1 MATTRL
7 LASLPLLCLVMA
19 CVHDA
24 ARTRWAKGSFPL
36 DEDPRP
42 TLSISSVAAEPQSAV
57 RLRDLPER
65 TGAAVATALAART
78 SDSAQYL
85 AALGEP
91 IGARNALNQDRTR
104 LPRVI
109 AIDVSPSGF
118 STTDRLMRTQV
129 TMVPVNFRFAGYTL
143 AQSDYQTIDLESVT
157 SSATT
162 SASLTLSPSLGNV
175 IEGVEAGVSAERSQE
190 SVYTNRQR
198 FRDLSVSFAPDRV
211 IVTRDGAPGIDLY
224 GVTLLKA
231 SVRPVDSGPTVT
243 ETFVTAYK
251 VANEANGQDL
261 VPGEATITLTQ
272 DRIWSAQPLMVC
284 ARLDYVIRDVMSGGE
299 YVDEGR
305 QVARERWGERPVGLY
320 TLVPEEEVEVP
331 RYALKHSGFFLRIDT
346 PAGPRRFSFSNLRDA
361 TAFQAWLERTQA
373 TQVGNRLLWVRN
385 GERLRGSDNRGIEIQ
400 RLSGGGESFEPD
412 TVANLCRHL
421 PPRISPSP

>member
-1 MATTRL
+1 MARLRL
-7 LASLPLLCLVMA
+7 LASLGLLCVTTA

-24 ARTRWAKGSFPL
+24 ARTRWAKGSAPL

-42 TLSISSVAAEPQSAV
+42 TLSISSAAAEPPAAV

-65 TGAAVATALAART
+65 TGAAVAAALAART
-78 SDSAQYL
+78 NDLPQYL

-118 STTDRLMRTQV
+118 SATDRLMRTQV
-129 TMVPVNFRFAGYTL
+129 TMAPVNFRFVGYTL
-143 AQSDYQTIDLESVT
+143 AQSEYQTIDLESVT

-162 SASLTLSPSLGNV
+162 SANLTLSPSLGNV
-175 IEGVEAGVSAERSQE
+175 IEGVEAGISTERSRE
-190 SVYTNRQR
+190 SAYTNRQR
-198 FRDLSVSFAPDRV
+198 FRDLSVSFTPERV
-211 IVTRDGAPGIDLY
+211 TVTRDGAPGIDLY

-231 SVRPVDSGPTVT
+231 SVRPIDAGPTVT

-261 VPGEATITLTQ
+261 PAGEASITLSQ

-284 ARLDYVIRDVMSGGE
+284 ARLDYVVRDVTSGGE
-299 YVDEGR
+299 FVDEGL
-305 QVARERWGERPVGLY
+305 QVARERWGSSDVGLY
-320 TLVPEEEVEVP
+320 TLVPEEEVEVA
-331 RYALKHSGFFLRIDT
+331 RYALVHPSGFLLRIGA
-346 PAGPRRFSFSNLRDA
+346 AGEARRFSFSNLRDA
-361 TAFQAWLERTQA
+361 TAFLAWLKRTQA
-373 TQVGNRLLWVRN
+373 TQVGPRPLWVRN
-385 GERLRGSDNRGIEIQ
+385 GQRLAGADNSEIRIQ
-400 RLSGGGESFEPD
+400 RLSGGGEPLEPD

-421 PPRISPSP
+421 PPRG